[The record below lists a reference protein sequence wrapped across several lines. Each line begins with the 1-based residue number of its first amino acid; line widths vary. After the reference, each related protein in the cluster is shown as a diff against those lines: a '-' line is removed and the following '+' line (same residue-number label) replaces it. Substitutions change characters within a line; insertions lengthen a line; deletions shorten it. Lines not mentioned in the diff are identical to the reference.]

1 MQFESLISFGP
12 KYFIKTMIHYKKMC
26 NLRPLYFAQKCTRNA
41 AGNGV
46 SETKTSKIKIQQQKL
61 LGN

>member
-1 MQFESLISFGP
+1 
-12 KYFIKTMIHYKKMC
+12 MC